1 MAQLPHAINDVAAQ
15 TLIAYFPKVIFKKM
29 FPGQKLNKLCEFVT
43 LLLRSFC
50 LKDFGGRFWVG
61 DFVNIFSG
69 KFVVENDGENL
80 SVENILQ
87 PLEIFTLYKTSIPFH
102 KK

>member
-61 DFVNIFSG
+61 DFV
-69 KFVVENDGENL
+69 
-80 SVENILQ
+80 
-87 PLEIFTLYKTSIPFH
+87 
-102 KK
+102 KKIGGDFW